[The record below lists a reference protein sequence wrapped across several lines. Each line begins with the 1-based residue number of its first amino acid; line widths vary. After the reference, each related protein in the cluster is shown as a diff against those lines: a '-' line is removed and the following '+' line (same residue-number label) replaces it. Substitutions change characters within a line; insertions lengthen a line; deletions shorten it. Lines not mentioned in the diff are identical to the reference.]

1 MHTVLPV
8 ILVLIL
14 ASQEVNAEEGS
25 TDNKR
30 HQECDDEIAAMQ
42 ERVVRHLGHLLR
54 QIIYFFW
61 YQPVNIAIFSVINSD
76 VIVGGSIMLYL
87 FLCDTSKECF

>member
-1 MHTVLPV
+1 MAMRHLTHTVLLV

-76 VIVGGSIMLYL
+76 VIVGGFNYVVS
-87 FLCDTSKECF
+87 FLM

>member
-1 MHTVLPV
+1 MAMRHLTHAVLPV

-25 TDNKR
+25 TDNNR
-30 HQECDDEIAAMQ
+30 HQECDDKIAAMQ
-42 ERVVRHLGHLLR
+42 ERVGRHLSHLLR

-76 VIVGGSIMLYL
+76 VIVGGFNYVVS
-87 FLCDTSKECF
+87 FLM